1 MKELMRE
8 LNMEELDLFE
18 GGNGAAVGGVVGNGS
33 GNGNGNGIGAAQC
46 AYFWTLCVTAASENL
61 GSHGGCGS
69 TAANCKY
76 YHDFC

>member
-8 LNMEELDLFE
+8 LDLNELDLFE
-18 GGNGAAVGGVVGNGS
+18 GGDNQAGAGVGGNSGS
-33 GNGNGNGIGAAQC
+33 GNGIGAAQC

-69 TAANCKY
+69 TAANCEYYRKY
-76 YHDFC
+76 C